1 MLLDAAAFAPTNRLD
16 LCRWRPDFVTLSFYK
31 LFGYP
36 TGIGC
41 LIARREALACLRR
54 PWFSGGT
61 INIVSVAADGHD
73 LRDGDAGFEDGTID
87 FLGLPAVEIGLRHLA
102 AVGMDALNS
111 RVRALTGWLLDQLGE
126 LRYPSGAPMVRVYG
140 PNSMVKRGGT
150 VAFNVLA
157 PDGSLID
164 YQRVENAA
172 NQWRIS
178 LRSGCFCNPGA
189 SEAALGLTQDV
200 LAPLFADGRR
210 PSPDALRRRHAF
222 GAVRASV
229 GIATTPADIVQF
241 LQFLHT
247 FASLH
252 T

>member
-1 MLLDAAAFAPTNRLD
+1 MCCWTPLRSRRPTASTCAAGG
-16 LCRWRPDFVTLSFYK
+16 PDFVTLSFYK

-140 PNSMVKRGGT
+140 PTSRGG
-150 VAFNVLA
+150 
-157 PDGSLID
+157 PK
-164 YQRVENAA
+164 
-172 NQWRIS
+172 
-178 LRSGCFCNPGA
+178 
-189 SEAALGLTQDV
+189 
-200 LAPLFADGRR
+200 RR
-210 PSPDALRRRHAF
+210 P
-222 GAVRASV
+222 
-229 GIATTPADIVQF
+229 
-241 LQFLHT
+241 
-247 FASLH
+247 
-252 T
+252 